1 MTDINSR
8 IVLMHTMAMLF
19 FGAAILC
26 LVAAVLFF
34 YFFDLKDDI
43 DRKVRKYKRLKK
55 KKEAE
60 ETQEDEEEEIDEEKA
75 TPEDM
80 EFSTLLVPEAAPPA
94 TSTRVIDGHA
104 VDGRLE
110 EEEEIDE
117 TGLYE
122 TLALDEMDG
131 MEETLP
137 VDEEE
142 RQTSL
147 ARSKMESPPP
157 LEDVEPI
164 PSPTESSEDIGNG
177 GLTAQLFSGK
187 NPGASKRKR
196 RQKEWKA
203 GHSEELRSM
212 GLENGIPDMGTRP
225 QRRVET
231 AFRVTKRDMRTHD
244 EEETL

>member
-43 DRKVRKYKRLKK
+43 DREVRKYKRLKK

-60 ETQEDEEEEIDEEKA
+60 EAQEDEEEEIDEEKA

-122 TLALDEMDG
+122 TLALRNLRKTSG
-131 MEETLP
+131 TAGLP
-137 VDEEE
+137 P
-142 RQTSL
+142 SSFP
-147 ARSKMESPPP
+147 AK
-157 LEDVEPI
+157 I
-164 PSPTESSEDIGNG
+164 P
-177 GLTAQLFSGK
+177 A
-187 NPGASKRKR
+187 
-196 RQKEWKA
+196 RQKEREDKRNGRRDTRKSCGVWDWKT
-203 GHSEELRSM
+203 GSRTWEPVRKEGSRPHSASQ
-212 GLENGIPDMGTRP
+212 NGICGPTTRRKRYENRKTISCICTEPYPDAQFVCALCTGIC
-225 QRRVET
+225 
-231 AFRVTKRDMRTHD
+231 
-244 EEETL
+244 